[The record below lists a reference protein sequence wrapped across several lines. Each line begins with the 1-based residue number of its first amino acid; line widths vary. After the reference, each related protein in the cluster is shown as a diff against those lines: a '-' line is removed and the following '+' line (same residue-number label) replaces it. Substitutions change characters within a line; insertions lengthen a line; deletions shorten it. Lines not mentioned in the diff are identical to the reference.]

1 MTIRYSADGTRLE
14 QTGWR
19 DEWISKRH
27 RTWGYDLPATDI
39 DFILLEY
46 GWEDKKPVAL
56 IEYKTIG
63 SMRYLGAEKA
73 IRDNRP
79 ISTLATMANLPAFIV
94 AYDTKNVSFYVKST
108 NNAAEHINTYNW
120 LMMSE
125 SSFID
130 FLHNLR
136 INNE

>member
-46 GWEDKKPVAL
+46 SNQEPVAL
-56 IEYKTIG
+56 IEYKTVG
-63 SMRYLGAEKA
+63 SMRYLGTEKA
-73 IRDNRP
+73 IRDHRP
-79 ISTLATMANLPAFIV
+79 VSTLAAMANLPAFIV
-94 AYDTKNVSFYVKST
+94 AYDTKNIAFYVKST
-108 NNAAEHINTYNW
+108 NHAAERITEYNW
-120 LMMSE
+120 LMMNE
-125 SSFID
+125 TSFID
-130 FLHNLR
+130 FLRDLR
-136 INNE
+136 INHE